1 MSANDTTNRPVDV
14 PPSHTGVTT
23 GNGGGTSGTGGGTS
37 GTSGGPGG
45 TPAPAASTGN
55 FTVVSQRQTVQQ
67 LSSGSVIDVES
78 VGFQTSPHNVYCEVL
93 VPIADWQAG
102 NSATYINPVAT
113 AIETLMSG
121 QPVSS
126 ASFTQDVDPATNL
139 LADFVSFVVY
149 FAAPGAIAPMTSTVR
164 VLVSDL
170 ANGAAG
176 VPTALIQA
184 AASSLQHTAGL

>member
-1 MSANDTTNRPVDV
+1 MSSGLEVETP
-14 PPSHTGVTT
+14 
-23 GNGGGTSGTGGGTS
+23 NGGSSGTSGTSGTGGDTGT
-37 GTSGGPGG
+37 TPGSG
-45 TPAPAASTGN
+45 TPAEGAPATGSGN
-55 FTVVSQRQTVQQ
+55 YTVVSQRQTVQQ
-67 LSSGSVIDVES
+67 LSSGSVVDVEA

-93 VPIADWQAG
+93 VPILDWQNG

-113 AIETLMSG
+113 AIESLMSS

-139 LADFVSFVVY
+139 LADYVSFIVY
-149 FAAPGAIAPMTSTVR
+149 VTPPGTLAAMTATVR

-176 VPTALIQA
+176 VPTAQIQA
-184 AASSLQHTAGL
+184 AVASLQHTAGL